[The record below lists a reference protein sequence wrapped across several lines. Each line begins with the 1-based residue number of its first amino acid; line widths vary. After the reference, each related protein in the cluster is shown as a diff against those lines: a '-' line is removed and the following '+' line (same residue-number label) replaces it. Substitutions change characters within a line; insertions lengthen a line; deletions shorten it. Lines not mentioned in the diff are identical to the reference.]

1 MNDETNAAFQA
12 GTKVGKF
19 RWVICTLLFF
29 AATVNYVD
37 RQVIGILKPTLATE
51 FGWSELD
58 YSWIVF
64 AFQTAYAIGLLFVGK
79 LMDKIGT
86 KIGFAIAIT
95 VWSVA
100 AILHAWAPGIGTA
113 SAPIVG
119 PIVHAIVAAFNAIS
133 SLFGSAPWTFT
144 LSASVVGF
152 MVVRFLLGIGEA
164 GNFPA
169 SIKTV
174 AEWFPKK
181 ERALATGIFNAGTN
195 VGALVTPLV
204 VPAIVLAW
212 GWYEAFVFT
221 GIIGFIWLAFWL
233 FVYKRPE
240 EHKMLTEQELQYIQ
254 SDPIEPTKSVPWR
267 RLFPH
272 RQTWAFGIGKFLTDP
287 IWWVY
292 LFWLPDF
299 LKKQYGLDLSSFGI
313 PLAAI
318 YIIADLGSV
327 GGGYLSS
334 TLIKRGWTINRS
346 QKDGH
351 ADMRSRGRTDRL
363 CFDHEQS
370 LGSRDPDRHRRSRPS
385 RLVGEHLHPYF
396 RYVSKA
402 GGRFGGRHWR
412 NDGRG
417 RRDDNVAAC
426 RLDTRYDG
434 KLRPDLYHRGIGLPG
449 GVADHSLACTK
460 SGAGEY
466 QLRIARN
473 VKRRKNGTRSLF
485 DSCHLCL
492 SLSLE
497 PDPTDI
503 RRAGLVEISRSKKES
518 RFRADHWIQGL
529 FDNFLM
535 AIAAFSSSSSR

>member
-29 AATVNYVD
+29 AATVNYID
-37 RQVIGILKPTLATE
+37 RQVIGILKPTLATD

-86 KIGFAIAIT
+86 KIGFALAIT

-100 AILHAWAPGIGTA
+100 AILHAWAPGIGAA
-113 SAPIVG
+113 SAPVVG

-174 AEWFPKK
+174 AEWFPKR

-212 GWYEAFVFT
+212 GWYEAFVVT

-240 EHKMLTEQELQYIQ
+240 EHKMLTEQELKYIQ
-254 SDPIEPTKSVPWR
+254 SDPIEPTKSIPWR

-334 TLIKRGWTINRS
+334 TLIKRGWTVNRS
-346 QKDGH
+346 RKTAMLICALAVVPIVFASITSSLWVAVILIGIAAAAHQGWS
-351 ADMRSRGRTDRL
+351 ANIFTLTSDMFPKQAVGSVVGIGGM
-363 CFDHEQS
+363 
-370 LGSRDPDRHRRSRPS
+370 LGAIGGMIMSP
-385 RLVGEHLHPYF
+385 LVG
-396 RYVSKA
+396 
-402 GGRFGGRHWR
+402 WI
-412 NDGRG
+412 
-417 RRDDNVAAC
+417 
-426 RLDTRYDG
+426 LDTTGSYVPIFIIAASAY
-434 KLRPDLYHRGIGLPG
+434 L
-449 GVADHSLACTK
+449 VALLIIHLLAPK
-460 SGAGEY
+460 
-466 QLRIARN
+466 
-473 VKRRKNGTRSLF
+473 
-485 DSCHLCL
+485 
-492 SLSLE
+492 LE
-497 PDPTDI
+497 PANI
-503 RRAGLVEISRSKKES
+503 NYE
-518 RFRADHWIQGL
+518 
-529 FDNFLM
+529 
-535 AIAAFSSSSSR
+535 